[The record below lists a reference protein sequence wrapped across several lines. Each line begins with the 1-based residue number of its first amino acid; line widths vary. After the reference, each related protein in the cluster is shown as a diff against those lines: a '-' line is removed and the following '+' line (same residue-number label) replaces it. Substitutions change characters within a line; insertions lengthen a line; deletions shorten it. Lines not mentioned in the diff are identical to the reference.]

1 MKKVAL
7 YNPYLSTKGGGE
19 KVCLALADS
28 LQHTLGC
35 SVYLVSHGEVD
46 LDDLASYFKLDLSGI
61 QVVQIDYDSLFYK
74 ILARVP
80 LPGRLRN
87 IFLDH
92 RVLKTLK
99 SKDFDIFINNCYQSN
114 LPSPIKRGV
123 YMCMFPQ
130 RLQGTQP
137 NASPIKKLYVGLA
150 TRLSRMVLHPGYKNP
165 IDTYQVITAN
175 SAYTQGFIT
184 SRWHKDSDILYPICE
199 NMHEDGIAKEKIILS
214 VGRFFANDGES
225 HHKRH
230 DALLATFARMKDLH
244 EKGWQLH
251 LAGSVA
257 EDVGAL
263 KYILQLMKSAQDL
276 PVYFHFNSSFKE
288 LHRLFNQATI
298 YWHATGYGSDPDLH
312 PEKQEHF
319 GITTVEAMST
329 GAIPIVINSAGQK
342 ESVINGVNG
351 YLWDSLDQ
359 LAEETGSVVALA
371 TKPRTQLSG
380 KAIEG
385 SRQYDKAA
393 FQQNVAEIFEP
404 IINA

>member
-7 YNPYLSTKGGGE
+7 YNPYLNTKGGGE

-28 LQHTLGC
+28 LQHKLGC
-35 SVYLVSHGEVD
+35 SVYLVSHSDVD

-61 QVVQIDYDSLFYK
+61 QVVQVDYDTLFFK
-74 ILARVP
+74 LLQRIP
-80 LPGRLRN
+80 LPGRIRN

-92 RVLKTLK
+92 RVLKTLRG
-99 SKDFDIFINNCYQSN
+99 KDFDIFINNCYQSN
-114 LPSPIKRGV
+114 LPSPLKNGI

-130 RLQGTQP
+130 RLQGTP
-137 NASPIKKLYVGLA
+137 PRSSLLKKLYVSVA
-150 TRLSRMVLHPGYKNP
+150 TKLSRLVLHPMYKNP
-165 IDTYQVITAN
+165 IDTYQLITAN
-175 SAYTQGFIT
+175 SAYTQSFIE
-184 SRWHKDSDILYPICE
+184 SRWHKDSSILYPICE
-199 NMHEDGIAKEKIILS
+199 NMRDDSIEKEKIILS

-230 DALLATFARMKDLH
+230 DALLETFAGMKDLH

-251 LAGSVA
+251 IAGSVA
-257 EDVGAL
+257 EDVGGL

-288 LHRLFNQATI
+288 LHRLFNQASI

-342 ESVINGVNG
+342 ESVISGVNG
-351 YLWDSLDQ
+351 YLWDTLED
-359 LAEETGSVVALA
+359 LAADT
-371 TKPRTQLSG
+371 RTVISMSSKARTELSQ
-380 KAIEG
+380 KAMEG
-385 SRQYDKAA
+385 SKRYDKSA
-393 FQQNVAEIFEP
+393 FQENVESIFGQFVD
-404 IINA
+404 